1 VTVTPDDID
10 AEVASMAA
18 QTAQNPNALKQQ
30 LERRGGLD
38 TIRGR
43 LQERQVFQ
51 ALIDQMQI
59 TDRVVSEAELAPAA
73 DETATEL

>member
-1 VTVTPDDID
+1 VTSDEID

-18 QTAQNPNALKQQ
+18 RAAQNPDALKQQ
-30 LERRGGLD
+30 LERSGGLD

-51 ALIDQMQI
+51 ALIDTMQI
-59 TDRVVSEAELAPAA
+59 TDRVVSEAELAPAEG
-73 DETATEL
+73 ETATEV